1 MKQAGLKMQGDM
13 VIYQHAHDYRG
24 CPAGNHRP
32 CLNRRAH
39 PGQLRR
45 TKQLY
50 PERGG
55 KR

>member
-1 MKQAGLKMQGDM
+1 MQGDM

-24 CPAGNHRP
+24 CPLAITVPASTAERT
-32 CLNRRAH
+32 
-39 PGQLRR
+39 GQLRR